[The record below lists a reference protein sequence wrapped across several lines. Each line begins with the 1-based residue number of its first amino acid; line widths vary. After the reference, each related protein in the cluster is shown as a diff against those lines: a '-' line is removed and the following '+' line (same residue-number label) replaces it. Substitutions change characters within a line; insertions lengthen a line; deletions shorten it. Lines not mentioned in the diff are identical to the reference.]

1 MSFKQWLESRENNI
15 YLVQQAIK
23 DLSYMLDMEED
34 ALTQSLKTMPME
46 QIAKH
51 IEAFGLAGKSIDP
64 RRFAAMMKM
73 YAKGNI

>member
-23 DLSYMLDMEED
+23 DLSYMLEMEED
-34 ALTQSLKTMPME
+34 VLVQSLQTMPMD
-46 QIAKH
+46 QIIKH
-51 IEAFGLAGKSIDP
+51 VESFGLAGKSIDP
-64 RRFAAMMKM
+64 VRFAAMIKM